1 MPSRRGFAKNR
12 GFHANMKNSGKKPL
26 VCILAYNN
34 LCLFEFSIALEV
46 FALPR
51 PELEHWYDYRV
62 IAATPGTMGGIGGI
76 SVDAQHDL
84 AALSEAS
91 LIIIPGWHGTPTAE
105 LIAALLTANRQGVR
119 IATICSG
126 VFLPA
131 ACGLLNGKK
140 ATTHWQYAEQLARQY
155 PEIEVNPDVLYIDEG
170 EVLTSAG
177 SAAGLDLCLHI
188 IRRDFGAKTANTVAR
203 RLVLPAHREG
213 SQAQYIPRPTPKHL
227 DRFSPLLDQ
236 IRSTLNEPWTT
247 ERMAS
252 NAAMSKRTLL
262 RRFQD
267 STGES
272 PTTWLIM
279 ERLALTRELLE
290 TTDLTISQIAE
301 ATGFV
306 TADILRHHFKR
317 HFQISPLR
325 YKAQL
330 YKQQASAS

>member
-1 MPSRRGFAKNR
+1 
-12 GFHANMKNSGKKPL
+12 MKNSGTRPL

-51 PELEHWYDYRV
+51 PELEHWYDYQV
-62 IAATPGTMGGIGGI
+62 IAATPYTLRGIGG
-76 SVDAQHDL
+76 VTVNAKYDL
-84 AALSEAS
+84 TALAKAS
-91 LIIIPGWHGTPTAE
+91 LIVIPGWQGTPSAE
-105 LIAALLTANRQGVR
+105 LIAALVTANRQGAR

-140 ATTHWQYAEQLARQY
+140 ATTHWQYADLLARQY
-155 PEIEVNPDVLYIDEG
+155 SEIDVNPDVLYIDQG
-170 EVLTSAG
+170 DVLTSAG

-188 IRRDFGAKTANTVAR
+188 IRSDFGAKTANTVAR

-213 SQAQYIPRPTPKHL
+213 SQARYIPRPTPKHVDL
-227 DRFSPLLDQ
+227 FSPLLDQ

-252 NAAMSKRTLL
+252 RAAMSKRTLL
-262 RRFQD
+262 RRFQE

-272 PTTWLIM
+272 PTTWLVM
-279 ERLALTRELLE
+279 ERLALTREMLE
-290 TTDLTISQIAE
+290 TTDFTISQIAE

-306 TADILRHHFKR
+306 TADILRHHFRR
-317 HFQISPLR
+317 HFQLSPLR
-325 YKAQL
+325 YRAQF
-330 YKQQASAS
+330 YKQQTGAL

>member
-1 MPSRRGFAKNR
+1 
-12 GFHANMKNSGKKPL
+12 MKNSGTRPL

-51 PELEHWYDYRV
+51 PELEHWYDYQV
-62 IAATPGTMGGIGGI
+62 IAATPDTLRGIGG
-76 SVDAQHDL
+76 VTVNAKYDL
-84 AALSEAS
+84 TALAKAS
-91 LIIIPGWHGTPTAE
+91 LIVIPGWQGTPSAE
-105 LIAALLTANRQGVR
+105 LIAALVTANRQGAR

-140 ATTHWQYAEQLARQY
+140 ATTHWQYADLLARQY
-155 PEIEVNPDVLYIDEG
+155 SEIDVNPDVLYIDQG
-170 EVLTSAG
+170 DVLTSAG

-188 IRRDFGAKTANTVAR
+188 IRSDFGAKTANTVAR

-213 SQAQYIPRPTPKHL
+213 SQAQYIPRPTPKHVDL
-227 DRFSPLLDQ
+227 FSPLLDQ

-252 NAAMSKRTLL
+252 SAAMSKRTLL
-262 RRFQD
+262 RRFQE

-272 PTTWLIM
+272 PTTWLVM
-279 ERLALTRELLE
+279 ERLALTREMLE
-290 TTDLTISQIAE
+290 TTDLNISQIAE

-306 TADILRHHFKR
+306 TADILRHHFRR
-317 HFQISPLR
+317 HFQLSPLR
-325 YKAQL
+325 YRAQF
-330 YKQQASAS
+330 YKQQTGAL